1 MTVEE
6 RVKLIRW
13 LEESHLEFLSAV
25 ENLSEAQWRWKPSS
39 ERWSVAETAEHIVLT
54 EAALF
59 ARVQWTITRSAD
71 AGWEEKTTGKTEFI
85 ERVMAPRAGRAQAP
99 EALIPRGPITAA
111 QVRERFEQQ
120 RIAIVKFA
128 KETNVALKTFTA
140 MHPMPVFGVLNA
152 YQWLIYA
159 LLHTIRHNK
168 QIAEVKA
175 TPGYP
180 L

>member
-6 RVKLIRW
+6 RAKLIRW
-13 LEESHLEFLSAV
+13 LEESHHEFLSAV

-59 ARVQWTITRSAD
+59 ARVEGTITGSAD
-71 AGWEEKTTGKTEFI
+71 AEWEEKTTGKTEFI

-99 EALIPRGPITAA
+99 EALIPRGPTTAA
-111 QVRERFEQQ
+111 QDRDRFEQQ
-120 RIAIVKFA
+120 RVAIVKFA
-128 KETNVALKTFTA
+128 KETDVPLKTFTA
-140 MHPMPVFGVLNA
+140 IHPMPIFGVLNA

-159 LLHTIRHNK
+159 PLHTLRHNK